1 HNNFSMERHEVTCRL
16 PYNGSLVND
25 LGDRGSIDSHLIF
38 ELRLERL
45 GGRDHEAVAK
55 ATAAVSDL
63 AIQKYGGF
71 TALNFMLSDG
81 RSLHAFRDF
90 QTNGQYYT
98 LYLDN
103 FGEMIIAPSEPLLA
117 MQSEPMPRG
126 VLHTI
131 TSDLELQRT
140 IVS

>member
-1 HNNFSMERHEVTCRL
+1 MVAR
-16 PYNGSLVND
+16 ND
-25 LGDRGSIDSHLIF
+25 LGDGGKIDSQLIF
-38 ELRLERL
+38 ELLLERW
-45 GGRDHEAVAK
+45 GGRDHDAVAK
-55 ATAAVSDL
+55 ATAAVRDL

-81 RSLHAFRDF
+81 RSLHSFRDF

-103 FGEMIIAPSEPLLA
+103 FGEMMIAASEPLLA

-131 TSDLELQRT
+131 TSDSELQRT